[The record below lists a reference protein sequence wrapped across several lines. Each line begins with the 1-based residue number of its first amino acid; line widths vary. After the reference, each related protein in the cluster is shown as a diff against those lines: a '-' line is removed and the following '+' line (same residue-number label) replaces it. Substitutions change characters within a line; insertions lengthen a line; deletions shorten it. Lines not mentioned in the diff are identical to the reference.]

1 MREQAKIRFYYSKS
15 LGFKRDLEDPENL
28 ISLEFTQVRI
38 DPKI

>member
-1 MREQAKIRFYYSKS
+1 MCELKFYYPKS

-28 ISLEFTQVRI
+28 ISLEFTRVRI